1 MMGEAELK
9 DVSSWD
15 AGPQKTR
22 ARECVGGCG
31 GEGEEV
37 GRTRGARRPGPEE
50 GGRHHWTPRRRP
62 SLWRV
67 RAGGADIT
75 ENETVPNRLAPPETC
90 SRWDVKSAAEHSGE
104 RGRDICPQ

>member
-1 MMGEAELK
+1 MMGEAELN

-15 AGPQKTR
+15 AGPQQS
-22 ARECVGGCG
+22 A
-31 GEGEEV
+31 GEEV
-37 GRTRGARRPGPEE
+37 GRTRGARRPGPAE

-75 ENETVPNRLAPPETC
+75 VNETVPNRRRTGWPRSKP
-90 SRWDVKSAAEHSGE
+90 AAG
-104 RGRDICPQ
+104 GT